1 MVRRRRRLGPYR
13 GRLERLQADARVITA
28 ARIGYAFGIDP
39 VLVLRSSRWEW
50 HTRVAAVRVI
60 QADQEREEARRKAE
74 EGG

>member
-1 MVRRRRRLGPYR
+1 
-13 GRLERLQADARVITA
+13 
-28 ARIGYAFGIDP
+28 